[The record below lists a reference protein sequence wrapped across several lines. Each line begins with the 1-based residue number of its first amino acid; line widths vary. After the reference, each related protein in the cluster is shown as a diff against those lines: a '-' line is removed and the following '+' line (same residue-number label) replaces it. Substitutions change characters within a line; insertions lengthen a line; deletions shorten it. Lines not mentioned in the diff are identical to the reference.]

1 MCRSGWCTRYAVQF
15 VVQMLEAADAG
26 EPVDEVLCAGLGDLL
41 DATAA
46 AYIRFDLTE
55 HTCTMT
61 CWPYTVDLL
70 RLKAIVEHLPRA
82 FPLLVLEIARSR
94 EPRCLSAAV
103 EPQEWRGSVIDLL
116 LWEVLGVHE
125 LAHLP
130 LHTGDSELRM
140 VVLARRKEFALREM
154 HLLQVIQRPSAALES
169 LMLRVGSSS
178 RGAVGSASQGAADP
192 HGLTAREL
200 EVLGFL
206 AQGMLARTIASRM
219 DVSARTV
226 HKHLAN
232 VYRKLDAHD
241 RLLAV
246 ARAQAF
252 GLIPQQR
259 GPSDAPA
266 DGGISTH
273 GGPRPASLASERGES
288 LS

>member
-15 VVQMLEAADAG
+15 IVEMLEAADAG
-26 EPVDEVLCAGLGDLL
+26 EPVDEVLCAGLGDML
-41 DATAA
+41 DAAAA

-55 HTCTMT
+55 HTCTIT

-70 RLKAIVEHLPRA
+70 RLRAIVEHLPRA

-94 EPRCLSAAV
+94 EPRCLSGAI
-103 EPQEWRGSVIDLL
+103 EPEKWRGSVIDLL

-130 LHTGDSELRM
+130 LHAGESELRM

-154 HLLQVIQRPSAALES
+154 HLLQVVQRPSAALES
-169 LMLRVGSSS
+169 LMLRVGTAA
-178 RGAVGSASQGAADP
+178 RGTAADVSEVAADP

-252 GLIPQQR
+252 GLIPRQR
-259 GPSDAPA
+259 GPSDVPSG
-266 DGGISTH
+266 GGISTH
-273 GGPRPASLASERGES
+273 GAPPPASLASERGES